1 MEEILR
7 KYIRYALNEKPF
19 NPELVSNL
27 INLRKASMLDDTQVA
42 ETLKE
47 ISRRIVKDKGNC
59 ILWTPVLLH
68 SLFKQFS
75 PQYIREYL
83 MRSGNAQN

>member
-1 MEEILR
+1 MEEVLR

-47 ISRRIVKDKGNC
+47 ISRRIVKDKGNY
-59 ILWTPVLLH
+59 ILWTPVLFCCII
-68 SLFKQFS
+68 SLNSFHT
-75 PQYIREYL
+75 
-83 MRSGNAQN
+83 NT

>member
-1 MEEILR
+1 MPEVFSLMTLLSCTQTGFSMEEVLR

-27 INLRKASMLDDTQVA
+27 IILRKASMLDDTQVA

-47 ISRRIVKDKGNC
+47 ISRRIVKDKGK
-59 ILWTPVLLH
+59 L
-68 SLFKQFS
+68 
-75 PQYIREYL
+75 
-83 MRSGNAQN
+83 